1 MTKPTDKDATI
12 KLLQEKNQLLQKRI
26 DRLLEDNENLV
37 LDLQAIAQKQQDDA
51 RRKSWGGNGR
61 Y

>member
-37 LDLQAIAQKQQDDA
+37 LDLQASAQKQQDEA

>member
-37 LDLQAIAQKQQDDA
+37 LDLQASAQKQQDDA